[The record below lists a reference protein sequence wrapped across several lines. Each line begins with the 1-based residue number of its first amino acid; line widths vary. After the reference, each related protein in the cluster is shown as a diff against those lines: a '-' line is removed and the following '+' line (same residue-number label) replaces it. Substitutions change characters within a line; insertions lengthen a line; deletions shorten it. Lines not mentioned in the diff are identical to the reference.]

1 MIEYIFKLPLQGART
16 SYTNVVLTTNDVLAY
31 RFVFTFID
39 NGKAYDVSDCSLV
52 VKGKRSDGTI
62 LTDGGVVTKDGKAYY
77 DVKSGFYNVEGELLL
92 EVALCTQEGGY
103 ITAHEL
109 VLNVRAGHGESN
121 LTAQN
126 TTPVLAQLVS
136 RAQAAERA
144 AYQAA
149 NVAESAKEEM
159 RQLHANAILGKTES
173 TVVCLEDV
181 SPLAHQVKVMVSS
194 VDDPTA
200 VTVTKCGKSLF
211 DLSDLDL
218 TYTNHYNGFNFR
230 YIDVRNLR
238 GKRLIYQREV
248 DFTNTI
254 EDTATFS
261 IKVIYYDE
269 NKNIL
274 QQLFAPN
281 ITKSSDSKI
290 CVMSA
295 DVTDDVVYMGFCT
308 MVNFDLANPAQ
319 EGSTMRVFN
328 SMVEVSRTKSDYEP
342 YSAETFTPN
351 ADGMLYIPSQSPVM
365 TLYSDTAGANIE
377 CEYNRDSNKVIEKL
391 TNSIISLGGNV

>member
-52 VKGKRSDGTI
+52 IKGKRSDGTI

-77 DVKSGFYNVEGELLL
+77 DVKSGFYDVEGELLL

-144 AYQAA
+144 AYQASEI
-149 NVAESAKEEM
+149 AENAKEEM
-159 RQLHANAILGKTES
+159 RQMHANAILGKTES
-173 TVVCLEDV
+173 TAVCLDDI
-181 SPLAHQVKVMVSS
+181 SPLAHRVKVKVSG

-211 DLSDLDL
+211 DLSAFDVTRTSLWNGMG
-218 TYTNHYNGFNFR
+218 TYVKADNF
-230 YIDVRNLR
+230 I
-238 GKRLIYQREV
+238 GKTMYYQRKASFL
-248 DFTNTI
+248 DTNDG
-254 EDTATFS
+254 EQFYVAVRFC
-261 IKVIYYDE
+261 DE
-269 NKNIL
+269 NKVAIPGARIHLGAEVKATSVSN
-274 QQLFAPN
+274 
-281 ITKSSDSKI
+281 TSK
-290 CVMSA
+290 
-295 DVTDDVVYMGFCT
+295 VYFT
-308 MVNFDLANPAQ
+308 VP
-319 EGSTMRVFN
+319 EGTHYIAFGYACFLYNGGSMTIYD
-328 SMVEVSRTKSDYEP
+328 SMVEFGGYTEYEP

-351 ADGMLYIPSQSPVM
+351 ADGTLEIPSQSPIM
-365 TLYSDTAGANIE
+365 TLYSDTAGVNIE
-377 CEYNRDSNKVIEKL
+377 CEYNKDSNKVIEKL
-391 TNSIISLGGNV
+391 TNAIISLGGNV